1 MHTTKLVSA
10 VAVTLTVL
18 AVGLALF
25 LVRANREVEASLAAA
40 LRDNETLSTKPGAVR
55 LRLIAAETAAT
66 ELRQSLDEARAAKV
80 AEDARAAKAAAAQRA
95 AQPARPSVSPALS
108 PEAVLAGREFT
119 ARHPEVKQAALD
131 LHRALMAGQFGPFF
145 KARGF
150 TAEQIETF
158 TNAMQGGAGVFR
170 SVPDADGKLMVLS
183 TPSWGDADKRHE
195 ENAQLMALLGPDGI
209 RELQGYVQ
217 QLPARRLA
225 AQLASALYFTPTP
238 LTTEQANQF
247 VRVVSEATP
256 RDSARSGATDWNAVL
271 TRSQGVLLEP
281 QLATLSRFQA
291 QERYN
296 TAMNQAFLRSQQPGN
311 KP

>member
-25 LVRANREVEASLAAA
+25 LVRANREAEASLAAA
-40 LRDNETLSTKPGAVR
+40 LRDNEALSTKPDAVR

-66 ELRQSLDEARAAKV
+66 ELRQSLDEARVAKV
-80 AEDARAAKAAAAQRA
+80 AAAQRA

-170 SVPDADGKLMVLS
+170 SVPDAEGKLMVLS
-183 TPSWGDADKRHE
+183 TPSWGDADKRRE

-209 RELQGYVQ
+209 RELQGYIP

-256 RDSARSGATDWNAVL
+256 RDSARSGANDWNAVL
-271 TRSQGVLLEP
+271 TRAQGVLLEP
-281 QLATLSRFQA
+281 QLATLARFQA

>member
-25 LVRANREVEASLAAA
+25 LVRANREAEASLAAA
-40 LRDNETLSTKPGAVR
+40 LRDNEALSTKPDAVR

-66 ELRQSLDEARAAKV
+66 ELRQSLDEARVAKV
-80 AEDARAAKAAAAQRA
+80 AAAQRA

-108 PEAVLAGREFT
+108 PEVVLAGREFT
-119 ARHPEVKQAALD
+119 ARHPEVKQAALE
-131 LHRALMAGQFGPFF
+131 LHRALIAGQFGPFF

-150 TAEQIETF
+150 TPEQIETF

-170 SVPDADGKLMVLS
+170 SVPDAEGKLMVLS
-183 TPSWGDADKRHE
+183 TPSWGDADKRRE

-209 RELQGYVQ
+209 RELQGYIP

-256 RDSARSGATDWNAVL
+256 RDSARSGVTDWNGVL
-271 TRSQGVLLEP
+271 TRAQGVLLEP